1 MAATRPLR
9 PSWRSGAHPTVTSLD
24 SFPDPNAP
32 LPRSDVVGPHGAA
45 QVVRQPDAD
54 QLGRNAAS
62 PGEIPWLGW
71 KAVLRRVAFKMITD
85 RVSLSA
91 AGCAFYAT
99 LALFP
104 ALTMLIFIYGLVFD
118 RATVEP
124 QLADLRDVLPPIVYT
139 LIATRVHILVTQ
151 PSATLGWGLVVSTGV
166 TLWSAVT
173 GTKGIITAL
182 NIAYEE
188 IERRSILRYQVETF
202 AITLCAILGTALGMV
217 LLLILPSFLDFL
229 GSSPLRQTLIQV
241 GSIAL
246 LVLFLMVGLSFLYRY
261 GPCRTQPRWQWV
273 TPGSLTAAVLWL
285 VVSVLFSVYVTRLA
299 HYDVTYGP
307 LAAVAGVMMWFW
319 VTIYAVLLGAE
330 LNAELEL
337 QTALDSTEG
346 PPKPLGKRGAYVA
359 DHIAEE

>member
-1 MAATRPLR
+1 MTT
-9 PSWRSGAHPTVTSLD
+9 HP
-24 SFPDPNAP
+24 FPDPNQP
-32 LPRSDVVGPHGAA
+32 PPRYDIAGPALAA
-45 QVVRQPDAD
+45 RIASRPDAH

-62 PGEIPWLGW
+62 PAEIPWLGW
-71 KAVLRRVAFKMITD
+71 KAVLWRVGLKMITD

-118 RATVEP
+118 PGTVEP
-124 QLADLRDVLPPIVYT
+124 QLASLRDVLPPVVYT
-139 LIATRVHILVTQ
+139 LIAKRVHMLVTQ
-151 PSATLGWGLVVSTGV
+151 PNTTLGWGLVVSTVV
-166 TLWSAVT
+166 TLWSSVT
-173 GTKGIITAL
+173 GTKGIIAAL
-182 NIAYEE
+182 NMAYEE
-188 IERRSILRYQVETF
+188 VERRSILRYQVETF
-202 AITLCAILGTALGMV
+202 TITLCAMLGTALGLVV
-217 LLLILPSFLDFL
+217 LLGVPTVLAFLE
-229 GSSPLRQTLIQV
+229 SSAPQQTLIQAA
-241 GSIAL
+241 SIGVL
-246 LVLFLMVGLSFLYRY
+246 MLFLMVGLSFLYRY
-261 GPCRTQPRWQWV
+261 GPCRTQARWRWV
-273 TPGSLTAAVLWL
+273 TPGSLAAAVLWL
-285 VVSVLFSVYVTRLA
+285 VASVLFSLYVTRLA
-299 HYDVTYGP
+299 HYDTTYGP